1 MTADVKVDIA
11 IVGAGMVGLT
21 LANLLVKQGKTI
33 AIIDRNQVAAFEDHQ
48 EVQSRVTAVSP
59 GSQAIF
65 EYVGAWAA
73 MAEKRV
79 SAFTNMH
86 VWDEEGDSNIQFNA
100 NDMDRNNLGH
110 IVENFVIQTSLHEA
124 LQQQSNV
131 EWFLP
136 ELIRKANTFQDHI
149 EVELESGTVI
159 SAKLLVGADGGRSTV
174 RNLAEIAY
182 SEKSYQQMGLV
193 ALIETEHSHENTA
206 WQRFLSTGP
215 LALLPVNQD
224 AANNPKKNK
233 QCSIVWSVS
242 EDYADELMKLNE
254 HEFADALTQASD
266 MQLGNITLKSK
277 CAAFPLISG
286 QAESMVQPRIALV
299 GDAAH
304 ALHPLAGQGA
314 NLGFTDAAVLAD
326 VLEQTER
333 DIGSLKVLRKY
344 ERARVGETQIMQ
356 TAMDSFV
363 KVFGTNNRAVVAAR
377 NVALQTADSIQPVK
391 KFFMKHAMGLSKD
404 RPTYAR

>member
-1 MTADVKVDIA
+1 MKIDLAKEIDIV

-21 LANLLVKQGKTI
+21 LANLLSQQGKSI
-33 AIIDRNQVAAFEDHQ
+33 AIVDRNEAVAFADEQ
-48 EVQSRVTAVSP
+48 EYQARVSAVSP

-65 EYVGAWAA
+65 EYVNAWSV
-73 MAEKRV
+73 MQSKRV
-79 SAFTNMH
+79 SSFTDMH
-86 VWDEEGDSNIQFNA
+86 VWDESGRGAIHFNA
-100 NDMDRNNLGH
+100 NELQRSCLGH
-110 IVENFVIQTSLHEA
+110 IVENIVIQTSLHEV
-124 LQQQSNV
+124 LQQRDNV
-131 EWFLP
+131 EWYVP
-136 ELIRKANTFQDHI
+136 NTIQKIFTQSSYV
-149 EVELESGTVI
+149 EVTLDNEKTI
-159 SAKLLVGADGGRSTV
+159 TTKLLVGADGRHSTV
-174 RNLAEIAY
+174 RNLTEISYA
-182 SEKSYQQMGLV
+182 EKSYQQMGLV
-193 ALIETEHSHENTA
+193 ALVKTDRSHENTC

-215 LALLPVNQD
+215 LALLPL
-224 AANNPKKNK
+224 NNG

-254 HEFADALTQASD
+254 YEFADALTEASD
-266 MQLGNITLKSK
+266 RQLGKINLKSK

-286 QAESMVQPRIALV
+286 QADCMVQSRIALV

-326 VLEQTER
+326 VLANTER

-344 ERARVGETQIMQ
+344 ERARVGETKIMQ
-356 TAMDSFV
+356 TVMDGFV
-363 KVFGTNNRAVVAAR
+363 KAFGSSNKAVVTAR
-377 NVALQTADSIQPVK
+377 NAVLQTADSLQPVK